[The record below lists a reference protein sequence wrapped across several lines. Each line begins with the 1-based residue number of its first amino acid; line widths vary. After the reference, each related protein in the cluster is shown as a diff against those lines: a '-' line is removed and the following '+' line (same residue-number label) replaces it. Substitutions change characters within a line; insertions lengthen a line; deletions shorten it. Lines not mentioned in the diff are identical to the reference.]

1 MGNGDLGIG
10 GILGAAGCSGVLGVL
25 GRLGGVLDP
34 PLLNVPGGWAVAVGT
49 LTAVVLGS
57 GQRCWHTLSTSISQ
71 SSSIDAVPAREVG
84 LSLADKPRG
93 WKYGPQIEHGAVLSD
108 CVIVKGQVCSHSSTW
123 LRRGT

>member
-1 MGNGDLGIG
+1 MGAEGIW
-10 GILGAAGCSGVLGVL
+10 GAAVCSGVLGVL

-34 PLLNVPGGWAVAVGT
+34 PLLNVPGGWVVAEGA

-57 GQRCWHTLSTSISQ
+57 GRRCWHTLSTSTSQ

-84 LSLADKPRG
+84 LSLADKPAG
-93 WKYGPQIEHGAVLSD
+93 WKYGPQIQHGAVLSD
-108 CVIVKGQVCSHSSTW
+108 CIIGKGQVCSHPSTW